1 MKQIHVNAYTKK
13 DGTYVK
19 EHYRMIDT
27 SNCFGINK
35 TNTENV
41 FYLDPVLI
49 GGISND
55 IGSDNIPQIETPTGG
70 GWKNIGEVVLQTAI
84 MATKVIAKVAPIV
97 AKLEKQGDFS
107 NISKVQNVEFNLNKS
122 IETMENAQKIMKQ
135 NLDKNLNKLTNSKN
149 QKDYARLYETYIN
162 EKNIYQQTSN
172 SIEKIK
178 YTIKNQDY
186 KSAIN
191 ELNNYLNMQKYI
203 IDEKNLS
210 LQDDV
215 YSNNNITLWEQFQG
229 NLYQKGDL
237 INLDIGANNLKN
249 AMQNM
254 KIAQNDKNAIVLNNL
269 KSIKDYNLKETI
281 KGCGIP
287 ENSKGIIY
295 LYNSE
300 PSIKISKSNAI
311 REFIVN
317 NYNKLANNEIKIAN
331 IEFELLKDPD
341 LFVAIQHVTLLN
353 PHIDKYGN
361 FSTIIV
367 DYYDFEPRQYSNGNI
382 PTYINNWGYS
392 MQEKGVIEKYF
403 ILIYID
409 FWVNYSR

>member
-13 DGTYVK
+13 DGTHVK

-27 SNCFGINK
+27 SNCFGINQ
-35 TNTENV
+35 TNIDND

-55 IGSDNIPQIETPTGG
+55 VGSDNIPQMETPTSG
-70 GWKNIGEVVLQTAI
+70 GWKNIGEVILQVAI

-97 AKLEKQGDFS
+97 TKLEKQGDFS
-107 NISKVQNVEFNLNKS
+107 DISKVQNVEFNLNKS
-122 IETMENAQKIMKQ
+122 IEMIENAQNIMKQ
-135 NLDKNLNKLTNSKN
+135 NLDKNLNKLTSSKN
-149 QKDYARLYETYIN
+149 QKDYANLYETYIK
-162 EKNIYQQTSN
+162 ERNIYQQTSN
-172 SIEKIK
+172 SVEKIK
-178 YTIKNQDY
+178 YAIKKQDY
-186 KSAIN
+186 TSAIN
-191 ELNNYLNMQKYI
+191 ELNNYLDLQKDI
-203 IDEKNLS
+203 INEKNAA
-210 LQDDV
+210 LQDNI
-215 YSNNNITLWEQFQG
+215 YSNNATLWEQFQG
-229 NLYQKGDL
+229 QLFQKGDL
-237 INLDIGANNLKN
+237 INLNIGASNLKN

-254 KIAQNDKNAIVLNNL
+254 KIAQNDENAIVLNNL

-281 KGCGIP
+281 KGYGIP

-295 LYNSE
+295 LFNSE
-300 PSIKISKSNAI
+300 PSIKISKSNAL
-311 REFIVN
+311 REFIAN
-317 NYNKLANNEIKIAN
+317 NYNKLIKNEIKTAN

-341 LFVAIQHVTLLN
+341 LFVAIQHATLLN

-409 FWVNYSR
+409 FWINYSR

>member
-13 DGTYVK
+13 DGTHVK

-27 SNCFGINK
+27 SNCFGINQ
-35 TNTENV
+35 TNIDND

-55 IGSDNIPQIETPTGG
+55 VGSDNIPQIETPTGG
-70 GWKNIGEVVLQTAI
+70 GWKNIGEVILQVAI

-97 AKLEKQGDFS
+97 TKLEKQGDFS
-107 NISKVQNVEFNLNKS
+107 DISKVQNVEFNLNKS
-122 IETMENAQKIMKQ
+122 IEMMENAQKIMKQ
-135 NLDKNLNKLTNSKN
+135 NLDKNLNKLTSSKN
-149 QKDYARLYETYIN
+149 QKDYANLYETYIK
-162 EKNIYQQTSN
+162 ERNIYQQTSN
-172 SIEKIK
+172 SVEKIK
-178 YTIKNQDY
+178 YAIKKQDY
-186 KSAIN
+186 TSAIN
-191 ELNNYLNMQKYI
+191 ELNNYLDLQKDI
-203 IDEKNLS
+203 INEKNAA
-210 LQDDV
+210 LQDNI
-215 YSNNNITLWEQFQG
+215 YSNNATLWEQFQG
-229 NLYQKGDL
+229 QLFQKGDL
-237 INLDIGANNLKN
+237 INLNIGASNLKN

-254 KIAQNDKNAIVLNNL
+254 KIAQNDENAIVLNNL

-281 KGCGIP
+281 KGYGIP

-295 LYNSE
+295 LFNSE
-300 PSIKISKSNAI
+300 PSIKISKSNAL
-311 REFIVN
+311 REFIAN
-317 NYNKLANNEIKIAN
+317 NYNKLIKNEIKTAN

-341 LFVAIQHVTLLN
+341 LFVAIQHATLLN

-409 FWVNYSR
+409 FWINYSR

>member
-13 DGTYVK
+13 DGTHVK

-27 SNCFGINK
+27 SNCFGINQ
-35 TNTENV
+35 TNLDND

-55 IGSDNIPQIETPTGG
+55 VGSDNIPQMETPTSG
-70 GWKNIGEVVLQTAI
+70 GWKNIGEVILQVAI

-97 AKLEKQGDFS
+97 TKLEKQGDFS
-107 NISKVQNVEFNLNKS
+107 DISKVQNVEFNLNKS
-122 IETMENAQKIMKQ
+122 IEMMENAQKIMKQ
-135 NLDKNLNKLTNSKN
+135 NLDKNLNKLTSSKN
-149 QKDYARLYETYIN
+149 QKDYANLYETYIK
-162 EKNIYQQTSN
+162 ERNIYQQTSN
-172 SIEKIK
+172 SVEKIK
-178 YTIKNQDY
+178 YAIKKQDY
-186 KSAIN
+186 TSAIN
-191 ELNNYLNMQKYI
+191 ELNNYLDLQKDI
-203 IDEKNLS
+203 INEKNVA
-210 LQDDV
+210 LQDNI
-215 YSNNNITLWEQFQG
+215 YSNNATLWEQFQG
-229 NLYQKGDL
+229 QLFQKGDL
-237 INLDIGANNLKN
+237 INLNIGASNLKN

-254 KIAQNDKNAIVLNNL
+254 KIAQNDENAIVLNNL

-281 KGCGIP
+281 KGYGIP

-295 LYNSE
+295 LFNSE
-300 PSIKISKSNAI
+300 PSIKISKSNAL
-311 REFIVN
+311 REFIAN
-317 NYNKLANNEIKIAN
+317 NYNKLIKNEIKTAN

-341 LFVAIQHVTLLN
+341 LFVAIQHATLLN

-409 FWVNYSR
+409 FWINYSR

>member
-13 DGTYVK
+13 DGTHVK

-27 SNCFGINK
+27 SNCFGINQ
-35 TNTENV
+35 TNIDND

-49 GGISND
+49 GGISNYV
-55 IGSDNIPQIETPTGG
+55 GSDNIPQMETPTSG
-70 GWKNIGEVVLQTAI
+70 GWKNIGEVILQVAI

-97 AKLEKQGDFS
+97 TKLEKQGDFS
-107 NISKVQNVEFNLNKS
+107 DISKVQNVEFNLNKS
-122 IETMENAQKIMKQ
+122 IEMMENAQKIMKQ
-135 NLDKNLNKLTNSKN
+135 NLDKNLNKLTSSKN
-149 QKDYARLYETYIN
+149 QKDYANLYETYIK
-162 EKNIYQQTSN
+162 ERNIYQQTSN
-172 SIEKIK
+172 SVEKIK
-178 YTIKNQDY
+178 YAIKKQDY
-186 KSAIN
+186 TSAIN
-191 ELNNYLNMQKYI
+191 ELNNYLDLQKDI
-203 IDEKNLS
+203 INEKNAA
-210 LQDDV
+210 LQDNI
-215 YSNNNITLWEQFQG
+215 YSNNATLWEQFQG
-229 NLYQKGDL
+229 QLFQKGDL
-237 INLDIGANNLKN
+237 INLNIGASNLKN

-254 KIAQNDKNAIVLNNL
+254 KIAQNDENAIVLNNL

-281 KGCGIP
+281 KGYGIP

-295 LYNSE
+295 LFNSE
-300 PSIKISKSNAI
+300 PSIKISKSNAL
-311 REFIVN
+311 REFIAN
-317 NYNKLANNEIKIAN
+317 NYNKLIKNEIKTAN

-341 LFVAIQHVTLLN
+341 LFVAIQHATLLN
-353 PHIDKYGN
+353 PYIDKYGN

-409 FWVNYSR
+409 FWINYSR

>member
-13 DGTYVK
+13 DGTHVK

-27 SNCFGINK
+27 SNCFGINQ
-35 TNTENV
+35 TNIDND

-55 IGSDNIPQIETPTGG
+55 VGSDNIPQMETPTSG
-70 GWKNIGEVVLQTAI
+70 GWKNIGEVILQVAI

-97 AKLEKQGDFS
+97 TKLEKQGDFS
-107 NISKVQNVEFNLNKS
+107 DISKVQNVEFNLNKS
-122 IETMENAQKIMKQ
+122 IEMMENAQKIMKQ
-135 NLDKNLNKLTNSKN
+135 NLDKNLNKLTSSKN
-149 QKDYARLYETYIN
+149 QKDYANLYETYIK
-162 EKNIYQQTSN
+162 ERNIYQQTSN
-172 SIEKIK
+172 SVEKIK
-178 YTIKNQDY
+178 YAIKKQDY
-186 KSAIN
+186 TSAIN
-191 ELNNYLNMQKYI
+191 ELNNYLDLQKDI
-203 IDEKNLS
+203 INEKNAA
-210 LQDDV
+210 LQDNI
-215 YSNNNITLWEQFQG
+215 YSNNATLWEQFQG
-229 NLYQKGDL
+229 QLFQKGDL
-237 INLDIGANNLKN
+237 INLNIGASNLKN

-254 KIAQNDKNAIVLNNL
+254 KIAQNDENAIVLNNL

-281 KGCGIP
+281 KGYGIP

-295 LYNSE
+295 LFNSE
-300 PSIKISKSNAI
+300 PSIKISKSNAL
-311 REFIVN
+311 REFIAN
-317 NYNKLANNEIKIAN
+317 NYNKLIKNEIKTAN

-341 LFVAIQHVTLLN
+341 LFVAIQHATLLN

-409 FWVNYSR
+409 FWINYSR

>member
-13 DGTYVK
+13 DGTHVK

-27 SNCFGINK
+27 SNCFGINQ
-35 TNTENV
+35 TNIDND

-55 IGSDNIPQIETPTGG
+55 VGSDNIPQMETPTSG
-70 GWKNIGEVVLQTAI
+70 GWKNIGEVILQVAI

-97 AKLEKQGDFS
+97 TKLEKQGDFS
-107 NISKVQNVEFNLNKS
+107 DISKVQNVEFNLNKS
-122 IETMENAQKIMKQ
+122 IEMMENAQKIMKQ
-135 NLDKNLNKLTNSKN
+135 NLDKNLNKLTSSKN
-149 QKDYARLYETYIN
+149 QKDYANLYETYIK
-162 EKNIYQQTSN
+162 ERNIYQQTSN
-172 SIEKIK
+172 SVEKIK
-178 YTIKNQDY
+178 YAIKKQDY
-186 KSAIN
+186 TSAIN
-191 ELNNYLNMQKYI
+191 ELNNYLDLQKDI
-203 IDEKNLS
+203 INEKNAA
-210 LQDDV
+210 LQDNI
-215 YSNNNITLWEQFQG
+215 YSNNATLWEQFQG
-229 NLYQKGDL
+229 QLFQNGDL
-237 INLDIGANNLKN
+237 INLNIGASNLKN

-254 KIAQNDKNAIVLNNL
+254 KIAQNDENAIVLNNL

-281 KGCGIP
+281 KGYGIP

-295 LYNSE
+295 LFNSE
-300 PSIKISKSNAI
+300 PSIKISKSNAL
-311 REFIVN
+311 REFIAN
-317 NYNKLANNEIKIAN
+317 NYNKLIKNEIKTAN

-341 LFVAIQHVTLLN
+341 LFVAIQHATLLN

-409 FWVNYSR
+409 FWINYSR

>member
-35 TNTENV
+35 TNTEND

-55 IGSDNIPQIETPTGG
+55 IGSDNIPQMETPTSG
-70 GWKNIGEVVLQTAI
+70 GWKNIGEVILQVAI

-97 AKLEKQGDFS
+97 TKLEKQGDFS
-107 NISKVQNVEFNLNKS
+107 DISKVQNVEFNLNKS
-122 IETMENAQKIMKQ
+122 IEMMENAQKIMKQ
-135 NLDKNLNKLTNSKN
+135 NLDKNLNKLTSSKN
-149 QKDYARLYETYIN
+149 QKDYANLYETYIK
-162 EKNIYQQTSN
+162 ERNIYQQTSN
-172 SIEKIK
+172 SVEKIK
-178 YTIKNQDY
+178 YAIKKQDY
-186 KSAIN
+186 TSAIN
-191 ELNNYLNMQKYI
+191 ELNNYLDLQKDI
-203 IDEKNLS
+203 INEKNAA
-210 LQDDV
+210 LQDNI
-215 YSNNNITLWEQFQG
+215 YSNNATLWEQFQG
-229 NLYQKGDL
+229 QLFQNGDL
-237 INLDIGANNLKN
+237 INLNIGASNLKN

-254 KIAQNDKNAIVLNNL
+254 KIAQNDENAIVLNNL

-281 KGCGIP
+281 KGYGIP

-295 LYNSE
+295 LFNSE
-300 PSIKISKSNAI
+300 PSIKISKSNAL
-311 REFIVN
+311 REFIAN
-317 NYNKLANNEIKIAN
+317 NYNKLIKNEIKTAN

-341 LFVAIQHVTLLN
+341 LFVAIQHATLLN

-409 FWVNYSR
+409 FWINYSR

>member
-13 DGTYVK
+13 DGTHVK

-27 SNCFGINK
+27 SNCFGINQ
-35 TNTENV
+35 TNIDND

-55 IGSDNIPQIETPTGG
+55 VGSDNIPQMETPTSG
-70 GWKNIGEVVLQTAI
+70 GWKNIGEVILQVAI

-97 AKLEKQGDFS
+97 TKLEKQGDFS
-107 NISKVQNVEFNLNKS
+107 DISKVQNVEFNLNKS
-122 IETMENAQKIMKQ
+122 IEMMENAQKIMKQ
-135 NLDKNLNKLTNSKN
+135 NLDKNLNKLTSSKN
-149 QKDYARLYETYIN
+149 QKDYANLYETYIK
-162 EKNIYQQTSN
+162 ERNIYQQTSN
-172 SIEKIK
+172 SVEKIK
-178 YTIKNQDY
+178 YAIKKQDY
-186 KSAIN
+186 TSAIN
-191 ELNNYLNMQKYI
+191 ELNNYLDLQKDI
-203 IDEKNLS
+203 INEKNAA
-210 LQDDV
+210 LQDNI
-215 YSNNNITLWEQFQG
+215 YSNNATLWEQFQG
-229 NLYQKGDL
+229 QLFQKGDL
-237 INLDIGANNLKN
+237 INLNIGASNLKN

-254 KIAQNDKNAIVLNNL
+254 KIAQNDENAIVLNNL

-281 KGCGIP
+281 KGYGIP

-295 LYNSE
+295 LFNSE
-300 PSIKISKSNAI
+300 PSIKISKSNAL
-311 REFIVN
+311 REFIAN
-317 NYNKLANNEIKIAN
+317 NYNKLIKNEIKIAN

-341 LFVAIQHVTLLN
+341 LFVAIQHATLLN

-361 FSTIIV
+361 FSTIII

-409 FWVNYSR
+409 FWINYSR

>member
-13 DGTYVK
+13 DGTHVK

-27 SNCFGINK
+27 SNCFGINQ
-35 TNTENV
+35 TNIDND

-55 IGSDNIPQIETPTGG
+55 VGSDNIPQMETPTSG
-70 GWKNIGEVVLQTAI
+70 GWKNIGEVILQVAI

-97 AKLEKQGDFS
+97 TKLEKQGDFS
-107 NISKVQNVEFNLNKS
+107 DISKVQNVEFNLNKS
-122 IETMENAQKIMKQ
+122 IEMMENAQKIMKQ
-135 NLDKNLNKLTNSKN
+135 NLDKNLNKLTSSKN
-149 QKDYARLYETYIN
+149 QKDYANLYETYIK
-162 EKNIYQQTSN
+162 ERNIYQQTSN
-172 SIEKIK
+172 SVEKIK
-178 YTIKNQDY
+178 YAIKKQDY
-186 KSAIN
+186 TSAIN
-191 ELNNYLNMQKYI
+191 ELNNYLDLQKDI
-203 IDEKNLS
+203 INEKNAA
-210 LQDDV
+210 LQDNI
-215 YSNNNITLWEQFQG
+215 YSNNATLWEQFQG
-229 NLYQKGDL
+229 QLFQKGDL
-237 INLDIGANNLKN
+237 INLNIGASNLKN

-254 KIAQNDKNAIVLNNL
+254 KIAQNDENAIVLNNL

-281 KGCGIP
+281 KGYDIP

-295 LYNSE
+295 LFNSE
-300 PSIKISKSNAI
+300 PSIKISKSNAL
-311 REFIVN
+311 REFIAN
-317 NYNKLANNEIKIAN
+317 NYNKLIKNEIKTAN

-341 LFVAIQHVTLLN
+341 LFVAIQHATLLN

-409 FWVNYSR
+409 FWINYSR